1 MAQNLLISVPYNQ
14 IIGPTMRRAFMNK
27 MPILALAALASA
39 SLVSTPAVAQDYDG
53 YDYASDRD
61 APNDMG
67 RDMGEAVDKL
77 NDPEFQDKMGNLMGA
92 MMEAMMS
99 MKIGGIAKAAR
110 QIDPDSDMADMHPDT
125 TVGDM
130 VSDGDLHYAD
140 RMRDKTRGMAR
151 SAGVMASGMARMAPV
166 LAEMA
171 REMGAQ
177 MEKNMGR
184 EMRQISKE
192 IERDTY

>member
-1 MAQNLLISVPYNQ
+1 
-14 IIGPTMRRAFMNK
+14 MRRAFMNK
-27 MPILALAALASA
+27 MPILALAALAGA
-39 SLVSTPAVAQDYDG
+39 SVVPAPAVAQDYDG
-53 YDYASDRD
+53 YNYASDREVS
-61 APNDMG
+61 

-77 NDPEFQDKMGNLMGA
+77 NDPEFQDKMGNVMGA

-130 VSDGDLHYAD
+130 VSDGDPHYAD

-184 EMRQISKE
+184 EMREISKD
-192 IERDTY
+192 IERETH